1 MGVVGIEDKLEE
13 EKTDKLETGKLE
25 EKTGKLETGKREE
38 KTDDLGEK
46 NIYEKIQ
53 NIIHNYKV
61 VAEYKYDINVDK
73 RIYTYSEPIPIP
85 K

>member
-13 EKTDKLETGKLE
+13 EKTGKLETGKLE
-25 EKTGKLETGKREE
+25 EKTGKLEE